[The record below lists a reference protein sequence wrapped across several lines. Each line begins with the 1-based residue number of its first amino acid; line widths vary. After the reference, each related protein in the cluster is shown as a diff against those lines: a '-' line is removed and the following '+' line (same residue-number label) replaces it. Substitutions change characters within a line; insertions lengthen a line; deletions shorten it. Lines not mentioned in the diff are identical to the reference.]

1 MPIFLPSLV
10 ITMSHESYAEQLKIT
25 HYLDSIQKGE
35 ESFYELRRDSN
46 FNYFTKYIATTESA
60 SKILHF
66 EEFSGGGIYRMYSLI
81 RPFHNPR
88 VMKLPLS

>member
-25 HYLDSIQKGE
+25 HYLDSIKGDD
-35 ESFYELRRDSN
+35 SFYEHRRDSN

-88 VMKLPLS
+88 VMKLLLG